1 MDKEVRFQGVPLR
14 VELRREFVAEERSA
28 EEFRLAPV
36 GFRGRVVLDLDEFL
50 IIYDRDI
57 KEQK

>member
-1 MDKEVRFQGVPLR
+1 MDTEK
-14 VELRREFVAEERSA
+14 REYYHAGNVTCAAMAASR
-28 EEFRLAPV
+28 
-36 GFRGRVVLDLDEFL
+36 RVVLDLDEFL